1 MADKLPSVDVLLV
14 GFGWTGAILAH
25 ELSDTGLKILALE
38 RGKWRDTPTD
48 FAPTFDQDELRYM
61 WRHHL
66 FQNVVNE
73 TLTFRNN
80 RSQTALPIRKWGSFL
95 PGEGVGGAGVHW
107 NGQSWRFLESDFVI
121 KSHNEKRYGKAS
133 VTAHDMTIQDWGV
146 TYADLEPYYD
156 KFEKLC
162 GIAGKAGNLRGKIQE
177 GGNPYEGP
185 RANEYPTPPMEQT
198 YGPALFA
205 EAARSLG
212 YRPFPQ
218 PSANMS
224 QTYVNP
230 LGVQLGPCTY
240 CGFCEK
246 FGCGNYSKSSP
257 QTTILPALMR
267 KDNFTLRT
275 EATVLKLLT
284 DSSGGKV
291 TGVTY
296 VDASGREYEQPAELV
311 ILCAFPFTN
320 AQLMLVSG
328 IGKPYDPNTGEGVV
342 GRNYAYQ
349 VTSSVNVFF
358 DDKYINPFIGAGSLG
373 MTIDDFNGDNFDHK
387 NLGFIA
393 GGFIQVLNTGGRP
406 IEMLYV
412 PEGTPLWGPEWK
424 KAAAKSYLRTTTV
437 VTHGAVMSH
446 RGNYLDLDPTYRD
459 VYGRPLVR
467 LTFDYT
473 EQEQK
478 MSDYLTDRAADI
490 ARAMH
495 PASIKANYRKG
506 PYNVVPYQTT
516 HNTGGTAMGTD
527 PRTSVVNP
535 FLQSWDVS
543 NLFIMGAGVFPQNA
557 GYNPTM
563 TVGAL
568 AYRAAE
574 AIKNT
579 YLKNPGPLVSKAGR

>member
-1 MADKLPSVDVLLV
+1 MADKLPSVDILLV
-14 GFGWTGAILAH
+14 GFGWTGAILAQ
-25 ELSDTGLKILALE
+25 ELADTGLKILALE
-38 RGKWRDTPTD
+38 RGRWRDTPTD

-80 RSQTALPIRKWGSFL
+80 RSQTALPIRRWGSFL
-95 PGEGVGGAGVHW
+95 PGEGVGGAGIHW
-107 NGQSWRFLESDFVI
+107 NGQSWRFLDSDFVA
-121 KSHNEKRYGKAS
+121 KSHNEKRYGKAA

-162 GIAGKAGNLRGKIQE
+162 GIAGKAGNLRGKIME
-177 GGNPYEGP
+177 GGNPFEAP
-185 RANEYPTPPMEQT
+185 RANEYPTPPMQQT
-198 YGPALFA
+198 YGPTLFA

-212 YRPFPQ
+212 YKPFPQ

-246 FGCGNYSKSSP
+246 FGCGNYSKASP
-257 QTTILPALMR
+257 QTTILPVLMR
-267 KDNFTLRT
+267 QENFTLRT
-275 EATVLKLLT
+275 EATVLKILT
-284 DSSGGKV
+284 DSSGAKA

-296 VDASGREYEQPAELV
+296 VDAAGKEFEQPAELV

-320 AQLMLVSG
+320 AQLMLISG
-328 IGKPYDPNTGEGVV
+328 IGQPYDPNTGEGVV

-349 VTSSVNVFF
+349 VTSAVQVFF

-373 MTIDDFNGDNFDHK
+373 MTIDEFNGDNFDHK
-387 NLGFIA
+387 NLGFIG
-393 GGFIQVLNTGGRP
+393 GGFIQILNTGGRP

-412 PEGTPLWGPEWK
+412 PEGTPTWGAEWK
-424 KAAAKSYLRTTTV
+424 KAAAKSYLRTTAIA
-437 VTHGAVMSH
+437 THGAVMSH

-478 MSDYLTDRAADI
+478 MSDYLTDRAVDI
-490 ARAMH
+490 AKAMH
-495 PASIKANYRKG
+495 PASIRTNYRKG
-506 PYNVVPYQTT
+506 PYSVVPYQTT

-527 PRTSVVNP
+527 PRTSVINP
-535 FLQSWDVS
+535 YLQSWDVS
-543 NLFIMGAGVFPQNA
+543 NLFLMGAGAFPQNP

-574 AIKNT
+574 AIKSS